1 MTRIVYRPESEDD
14 RSSLN
19 SEEKHLYDELQ
30 RELMELRRG
39 MRAKEKEN
47 TKRVKYHALVLFEAD
62 KLY

>member
-39 MRAKEKEN
+39 MRAKEKE
-47 TKRVKYHALVLFEAD
+47 HAKKVRLATITNIHSL
-62 KLY
+62 L